1 MTTSQPWL
9 VALDID
15 GTLMHFGGEV
25 SLAVRSA
32 LADVQSAGHHV
43 VLSSGRALVS
53 MTKVAR
59 DLNLTDGWM
68 VCSNGAVVVRAAD
81 TKIEPTGWDV
91 VHMSTF
97 DPEPALRRLA
107 AALPNAR
114 FAVED
119 VGVGFRMTE
128 LFPSGELDGHH
139 TVVNLD
145 DLWASEVTRVVVRG
159 EHHSNAEFR
168 ALVAELGLHDVA
180 YAVGWSAWMDIAPFG
195 VTKAA
200 GLERV
205 RETLEIPQART
216 LAIGDGDNDVEMLQ
230 WAARG
235 VAMGQASALVK
246 SAASEVTASIDED
259 GAAHTLRSL
268 L

>member
-1 MTTSQPWL
+1 MKPWL

-15 GTLMHFGGEV
+15 GTLLHFGGEV
-25 SLAVRSA
+25 SSAVRSA
-32 LADVQSAGHHV
+32 LKAVKDAGHHV
-43 VLSSGRALVS
+43 VLASGRSLVS
-53 MTKVAR
+53 MAKVAPGL
-59 DLNLTDGWM
+59 DLADGWM
-68 VCSNGAVVVRAAD
+68 VCSNGAVVVRAVDPA
-81 TKIEPTGWDV
+81 IEPTGWDV

-107 AALPNAR
+107 AAMPDAR

-119 VGVGFRMTE
+119 VGIGFRLTE
-128 LFPSGELDGHH
+128 LFPEGELDGHH
-139 TVVNLD
+139 TVVELDNL
-145 DLWASEVTRVVVRG
+145 WGSEVTRVVVRG
-159 EHHSNAEFR
+159 EHQSNDEFR
-168 ALVAELGLHDVA
+168 AIVAELGLQDVA

-205 RETLEIPQART
+205 REALGIPQART
-216 LAIGDGDNDVEMLQ
+216 MAIGDGDNDIEMLQ

-246 SAASEVTASIDED
+246 SAASEVTESIDDD
-259 GAAHTLRSL
+259 GAALALMSL